1 VALQTQYIFDRFGKF
16 PGTVPSVVATIY
28 LQAHH
33 LDLEFYDAFY
43 KPGAYLRIGE
53 TDIRSAV
60 DSGEWGFVHS
70 FQTGSG
76 VDGPGVRIVAWL
88 SGCQFRCV
96 FCHNP
101 DTWKLTNGMPVPLSR
116 AVEVVGQYRHS
127 LRTMKGGLTISGGEP
142 LIQHRFVLKLSAA
155 VQKLGVHTAIETN
168 GCFGERLSDDDL
180 ASIDLVM
187 LGLKAITP
195 ELHREITGMDHKPVH
210 KFARR
215 LAARKR
221 PVWIRFVIVPGFTDD
236 MKSGAWRT
244 SPQSSATSSEWT
256 CCRSIN
262 SVAINA
268 RNSEW
273 TTSCGMLNR
282 LRRRRLTRFS
292 PGSGRQD

>member
-1 VALQTQYIFDRFGKF
+1 MELKSSHLEIPLIGSPFDLRL
-16 PGTVPSVVATIY
+16 S
-28 LQAHH
+28 LS
-33 LDLEFYDAFY
+33 E
-43 KPGAYLRIGE
+43 RIGE
-53 TDIRSAV
+53 TDIRSAM

-88 SGCQFRCV
+88 SSCQFRCV

-168 GCFGERLSDDDL
+168 GYFGERLSDDDL

-195 ELHREITGMDHKPVH
+195 ALHREITGMDHKPVQ

-236 MKSGAWRT
+236 MDEVGRMADFAAELGNVERVDVLPFHQLGRYKWEKLGMDYKLRDAEPPS
-244 SPQSSATSSEWT
+244 QEK
-256 CCRSIN
+256 IDQ
-262 SVAINA
+262 VLA
-268 RNSEW
+268 RFRAA
-273 TTSCGMLNR
+273 GLNVV
-282 LRRRRLTRFS
+282 
-292 PGSGRQD
+292 